1 MSLAAALLAFGGSIS
16 LLLGAL
22 TGFWLQAWMRAH
34 PGHGPHRYRMTA
46 HKEALW
52 SAFLC
57 FAVAGWIDALPTG
70 PLFAVVIALALLG
83 TGWFAVGQYVFVSRA
98 GVEDGVNDALPLG
111 ARLCGAGAMGANVVA
126 LGALLAATGLALRDA
141 LGT

>member
-34 PGHGPHRYRMTA
+34 PGRGPHRYRMTA

-70 PLFAVVIALALLG
+70 ATVAVLIALSLLG

-98 GVEDGVNDALPLG
+98 DVQDGVNDPLPAG
-111 ARLCGAGAMGANVVA
+111 AKVCGALAMVANLAA
-126 LGALLAATGLALRDA
+126 LAGLLGATGLALIGA
-141 LGT
+141 L